1 MQGELM
7 LQDDLPNNEFTTR
20 FYDDGRVIE
29 SQVPE
34 NREQYIY
41 TVRLGS
47 DLTINDRNT
56 VTMSGVHNYEHHI
69 DVAQAVHPAA
79 DGTARPPVTSRTGLR
94 RRATNLASIY
104 NSRAAKK
111 TRRTS

>member
-34 NREQYIY
+34 NREQYHY
-41 TVRLGS
+41 TVRLGADWKITPAS
-47 DLTINDRNT
+47 ALTI
-56 VTMSGVHNYEHHI
+56 SGIYDFERHV
-69 DVAQAVHPAA
+69 DVAAEGLGDLGGLVLAQEAVVDEDAGELVA
-79 DGTARPPVTSRTGLR
+79 DRLVDEKRGDR
-94 RRATNLASIY
+94 
-104 NSRAAKK
+104 
-111 TRRTS
+111 